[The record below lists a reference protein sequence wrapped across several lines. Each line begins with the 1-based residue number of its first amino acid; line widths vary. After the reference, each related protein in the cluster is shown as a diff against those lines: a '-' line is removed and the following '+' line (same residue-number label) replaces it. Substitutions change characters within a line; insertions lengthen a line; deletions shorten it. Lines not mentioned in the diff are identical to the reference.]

1 MGHAALLRVL
11 LTFAALAS
19 MGVGVESASAS
30 TARCPAP
37 ATCRAY
43 VLDSYRWP
51 AKAGAAVSIPY
62 YVNNAEDQWLSTP
75 QFVGAVKAAADVWM
89 RANPRIRLV
98 YKGSTTAL
106 PGIVDGLNVVG
117 FGPPLLAN
125 EEAHAAIQETG
136 GIITEEDM
144 SIALN
149 RTWTW
154 MPCPQRNGGCSG
166 NVRPIA
172 TVPAVGEDVLTVRYE
187 EIQGVIEHEF
197 GPIWRFEAARG
208 AAVFYVEDGGEIAGF
223 STHEA
228 NNRGLG
234 SFGPTGV
241 RISARG
247 RGLGRLLVAASLAD
261 LRRLG
266 YHRAVIPWTAATE
279 YYRRTCEARIAHQF
293 VILRKL
299 AV

>member
-1 MGHAALLRVL
+1 
-11 LTFAALAS
+11 
-19 MGVGVESASAS
+19 
-30 TARCPAP
+30 
-37 ATCRAY
+37 
-43 VLDSYRWP
+43 
-51 AKAGAAVSIPY
+51 
-62 YVNNAEDQWLSTP
+62 
-75 QFVGAVKAAADVWM
+75 M

-197 GPIWRFEAARG
+197 GHWLSLDHPPLPDGTSMTMNGTYG
-208 AAVFYVEDGGEIAGF
+208 ADGSELHYQ
-223 STHEA
+223 TL
-228 NNRGLG
+228 GLG
-234 SFGPTGV
+234 DILGV
-241 RISARG
+241 R
-247 RGLGRLLVAASLAD
+247 AA
-261 LRRLG
+261 
-266 YHRAVIPWTAATE
+266 YPCI
-279 YYRRTCEARIAHQF
+279 
-293 VILRKL
+293 RKCPP
-299 AV
+299 VTVYSP